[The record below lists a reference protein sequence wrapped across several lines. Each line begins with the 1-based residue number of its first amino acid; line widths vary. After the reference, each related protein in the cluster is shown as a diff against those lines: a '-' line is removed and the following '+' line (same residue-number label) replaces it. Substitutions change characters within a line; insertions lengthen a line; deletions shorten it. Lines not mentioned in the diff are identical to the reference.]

1 MRHFCPIVEPG
12 GRVPPRGGT
21 GSLQCLCRTPPS
33 TISGRYR
40 PALRSQEAWSRAPCP
55 LKLNRYHIIIRSSC
69 LRPEK
74 LSSQNF
80 DNKASRTSMVLR
92 HAIWQLLSVI
102 FPGDGHSAIFD
113 GVGVFRIELE
123 HPVEVLNSPIVL
135 AVAYVGEAAIV
146 QGIGIVRTKRDRRV
160 EVLHGA
166 VNLADLVVSTATII
180 EGNGLVRIKLDRL
193 VVVLHGAI
201 ILALSE
207 VGVAAIADGCAVV
220 RIDLY
225 RLVVV
230 LNGAVGFAPHAICN
244 AALVEGG
251 GVIRIEFNCSIIV
264 LDGAVK
270 VARDSVGGAAAVVGR
285 CIVGLEFYRL
295 VEVRDRPCSVADR
308 LVGDAPAN
316 CRVLNYRAGWLSPD
330 RSRAATGRN
339 SARYDTRC
347 RARSG
352 PERVS
357 ASARAPGCN
366 RRLPWSYC
374 RRRER
379 RRRGTCRMPRGRGYL
394 SLAPR

>member
-92 HAIWQLLSVI
+92 HAIWQLPSVI

-146 QGIGIVRTKRDRRV
+146 RGVDV
-160 EVLHGA
+160 A
-166 VNLADLVVSTATII
+166 
-180 EGNGLVRIKLDRL
+180 RIDLDRL
-193 VVVLHGAI
+193 A
-201 ILALSE
+201 E
-207 VGVAAIADGCAVV
+207 
-220 RIDLY
+220 
-225 RLVVV
+225 V

-244 AALVEGG
+244 AAIVEGG

-264 LDGAVK
+264 LVGALK
-270 VARDSVGGAAAVVGR
+270 VARDSVGGAAAVEGR

-295 VEVRDRPCSVADR
+295 VE
-308 LVGDAPAN
+308 
-316 CRVLNYRAGWLSPD
+316 
-330 RSRAATGRN
+330 
-339 SARYDTRC
+339 
-347 RARSG
+347 
-352 PERVS
+352 
-357 ASARAPGCN
+357 
-366 RRLPWSYC
+366 
-374 RRRER
+374 
-379 RRRGTCRMPRGRGYL
+379 
-394 SLAPR
+394 

>member
-80 DNKASRTSMVLR
+80 DNKASRTSMVLP
-92 HAIWQLLSVI
+92 HAIWQQPSVI
-102 FPGDGHSAIFD
+102 FPDDGHSAIFD

-207 VGVAAIADGCAVV
+207 VGVAAIADGC
-220 RIDLY
+220 
-225 RLVVV
+225 
-230 LNGAVGFAPHAICN
+230 
-244 AALVEGG
+244 

-264 LDGAVK
+264 LDGALK
-270 VARDSVGGAAAVVGR
+270 VARDSVGGAAAVEGR

-295 VEVRDRPCSVADR
+295 AEVRDRPCSVADR
-308 LVGDAPAN
+308 LVG
-316 CRVLNYRAGWLSPD
+316 G
-330 RSRAATGRN
+330 
-339 SARYDTRC
+339 
-347 RARSG
+347 
-352 PERVS
+352 
-357 ASARAPGCN
+357 
-366 RRLPWSYC
+366 
-374 RRRER
+374 
-379 RRRGTCRMPRGRGYL
+379 
-394 SLAPR
+394 APRIVEF